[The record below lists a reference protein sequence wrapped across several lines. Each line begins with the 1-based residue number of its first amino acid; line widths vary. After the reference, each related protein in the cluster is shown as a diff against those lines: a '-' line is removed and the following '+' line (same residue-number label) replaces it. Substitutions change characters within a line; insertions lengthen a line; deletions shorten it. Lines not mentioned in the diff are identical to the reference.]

1 MSKIVYNGLNTIK
14 NAKAVSLEKVVLA
27 SSNHLLELLKV
38 LKKNEYIL
46 DYKLM
51 QDKVKNTIE
60 VKINRDN
67 KQNLRFISTP
77 GHRIYLQATKLPVV
91 KSGRGYLIVNTNKG
105 IMTGY
110 QAFVNKI
117 GGEIICEVA

>member
-1 MSKIVYNGLNTIK
+1 MSKVIYNGLNTIK
-14 NAKAVSLEKVVLA
+14 NAKAVRLDKVTLT
-27 SSNHLLELLKV
+27 SSKYLIELLKV

-46 DYKLM
+46 DYKVSNE
-51 QDKVKNTIE
+51 KSKNSVEITIN
-60 VKINRDN
+60 KDN

-77 GHRIYLQATKLPVV
+77 GHRIYLQSAKLPVV
-91 KSGRGYLIVNTNKG
+91 KSGRGYLIVSTNKG

-117 GGEIICEVA
+117 GGEIVCEIA